1 MSRALIEY
9 LGTWLLDHPE
19 ELVIEEVV
27 GERGELI
34 FEITVNPEDMGK
46 LIGKRGRI
54 IQALRALVRSAAQ
67 REGQT
72 VLVEVVD

>member
-19 ELVIEEVV
+19 DLSIEEVE

-46 LIGKRGRI
+46 LIGKRGRV
-54 IQALRALVRSAAQ
+54 IQALRSLVRAAAQ
-67 REGQT
+67 RDGQS

>member
-19 ELVIEEVV
+19 DLSIEEVE

-34 FEITVNPEDMGK
+34 FEITVHPEDMGK
-46 LIGKRGRI
+46 LIGKRGRV
-54 IQALRALVRSAAQ
+54 IQALRSLVRAAAQ

>member
-9 LGTWLLDHPE
+9 MGTWLLDHPE
-19 ELVIEEVV
+19 ELVIEELE

-34 FEITVNPEDMGK
+34 LEITVNPEDMGK

-54 IQALRALVRSAAQ
+54 IQALRALVRAASQ
-67 REGQT
+67 RDGQT

>member
-9 LGTWLLDHPE
+9 LGTWLLDYPE
-19 ELVIEEVV
+19 ELVIEELE

-34 FEITVNPEDMGK
+34 LEITVNPEDMGK

-54 IQALRALVRSAAQ
+54 IQALRALVRAASQ
-67 REGQT
+67 RDGQT

>member
-1 MSRALIEY
+1 MSRGLIEY

-19 ELVIEEVV
+19 ELVIEELE

-34 FEITVNPEDMGK
+34 FEITVNSEDMGK

-54 IQALRALVRSAAQ
+54 IQALRALVRVAAQ
-67 REGQT
+67 RDGQT
-72 VLVEVVD
+72 ILVEVVD

>member
-1 MSRALIEY
+1 VSRALIEY

-19 ELVIEEVV
+19 DLSIEEVE

-34 FEITVNPEDMGK
+34 FEITVHSEDMGK
-46 LIGKRGRI
+46 LIGKRGRV
-54 IQALRALVRSAAQ
+54 IQALRSLVRAAAQ
-67 REGQT
+67 REGQS